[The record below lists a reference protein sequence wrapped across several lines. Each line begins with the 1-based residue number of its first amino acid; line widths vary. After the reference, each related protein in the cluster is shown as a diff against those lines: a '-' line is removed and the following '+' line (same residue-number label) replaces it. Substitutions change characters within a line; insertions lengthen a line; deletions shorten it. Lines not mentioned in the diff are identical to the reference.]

1 MNPLNNYNFR
11 YFTYLALLTTLLAVL
26 AKFDGT
32 VTVQVTPLS
41 LRVEVSNHSTGCL
54 IDPQL
59 PEVQP
64 KLPEQELA

>member
-1 MNPLNNYNFR
+1 MNLINNHNFR

-41 LRVEVSNHSTGCL
+41 LQVVVNNRSAGCS

-59 PEVQP
+59 PEIQP
-64 KLPEQELA
+64 QLPEQKLA